1 MFPPVIRSLVPCCC
15 CCWLTKSLRMTREGG
30 MESVTYTLS
39 LGEIAVVI
47 RMPVRVVYHT
57 AMMAPTAS

>member
-15 CCWLTKSLRMTREGG
+15 WLTKSSRMTREGG

-39 LGEIAVVI
+39 VGETAVVI

>member
-1 MFPPVIRSLVPCCC
+1 MVPCC
-15 CCWLTKSLRMTREGG
+15 CCWLTKSSRMTREGG

-39 LGEIAVVI
+39 LGETAVVI